1 MNKIMLPSVLI
12 FFLASGLWAGD
23 ECAKSAD
30 ACKPQ
35 IKKITPFMAALKKAE
50 KPPELKQGAVREIA
64 LKQGEPKAVLAAAIP
79 ASAAEAV
86 RAGNAAADVA
96 AEPPA
101 KKEALSKPAWLLAVA
116 ALLAGLYYFLKDGK
130 KKKRA

>member
-1 MNKIMLPSVLI
+1 MNKIMLPSVFM

-23 ECAKSAD
+23 ECAKSAE

-64 LKQGEPKAVLAAAIP
+64 LEQGEPKAALAAAIP

-86 RAGNAAADVA
+86 MEGNSADIIA
-96 AEPPA
+96 AEPPV
-101 KKEALSKPAWLLAVA
+101 KKEALSQPAWLLAVA
-116 ALLAGLYYFLKDGK
+116 AFLGGLYYFLKDGK